1 MEIQHPCHHTLQ
13 TGPRQNKHDA
23 QQYRSTP
30 SHARDCTS
38 PQVSI
43 RHAEMSPIPS
53 TMGPFLKRLPSTV
66 KVRDDRSAPI
76 TPIPEKRLLE
86 LAAEATQTG
95 KADIAAA
102 FTQAYGVMMPKQNF
116 HQPLTAGTMRRLG
129 ILLGIVVVAIVAVV
143 LLSTV
148 FAWTSMPSV
157 ALPVVVGVL
166 VLGSGWALGAH
177 DNEMI
182 DAYKAA
188 LASRDLCRA
197 CGYDMQRLTP
207 DADGC
212 TRCPECG
219 AAWRL
224 TMQARSLEQAE
235 FVRQHHPAPPVEPG
249 GSVIPLTT
257 PSGGVT
263 VDALGIAQ
271 PCVSLAHLNDPAIT
285 EASRL
290 ATWKSRC
297 KYGVFL
303 LFAVAIDVFLLWKV
317 MPVAL
322 QPALSWTW
330 FFAVCMVATAMLGAY
345 SLVQLFARLRVDS
358 GAHASIIA
366 KVAID
371 HGRCPACAS
380 PLAELDRTTLRRACS
395 RCSAVWNVL
404 REPGNVS

>member
-1 MEIQHPCHHTLQ
+1 
-13 TGPRQNKHDA
+13 
-23 QQYRSTP
+23 
-30 SHARDCTS
+30 
-38 PQVSI
+38 
-43 RHAEMSPIPS
+43 
-53 TMGPFLKRLPSTV
+53 MGPFPTRLPSTV

-129 ILLGIVVVAIVAVV
+129 ILLGIVVVAMVAVV

-157 ALPVVVGVL
+157 ALPVVLGVL
-166 VLGSGWALGAH
+166 VFGSGWALGAH

-212 TRCPECG
+212 ARCPECG

-224 TMQARSLEQAE
+224 TMQARSLEQVE

-249 GSVIPLTT
+249 GMLAPAIVS
-257 PSGGVT
+257 SGGVT

-285 EASRL
+285 EAARL

-297 KYGVFL
+297 KYAAFL
-303 LFAVAIDVFLLWKV
+303 MFVAAIDVVILWKYLPPA
-317 MPVAL
+317 M
-322 QPALSWTW
+322 QPSLTWTW
-330 FFAVCMVATAMLGAY
+330 LWSACMVVAAIAGAY
-345 SLVQLFARLRVDS
+345 TLVHMFAMLRVDS
-358 GAHASIIA
+358 GGHASIIA

>member
-1 MEIQHPCHHTLQ
+1 
-13 TGPRQNKHDA
+13 
-23 QQYRSTP
+23 
-30 SHARDCTS
+30 
-38 PQVSI
+38 
-43 RHAEMSPIPS
+43 
-53 TMGPFLKRLPSTV
+53 MGPLFTRFQAAA

-102 FTQAYGVMMPKQNF
+102 FTQAYGVTMPKQNF

-129 ILLGIVVVAIVAVV
+129 VLLAVVVVAILAAV

-148 FAWTSMPSV
+148 FGWTSTPSV
-157 ALPVVVGVL
+157 VLPVVLGVMTF
-166 VLGSGWALGAH
+166 GSGWALGAH

-197 CGYDMQRLTP
+197 CGYDMQRLP
-207 DADGC
+207 PEADGC
-212 TRCPECG
+212 ARCPECG

-224 TMQARSLEQAE
+224 TMQAPALEQAE
-235 FVRQHHPAPPVEPG
+235 FVRQHHPAPPSEPG
-249 GSVIPLTT
+249 GSFARPITLA
-257 PSGGVT
+257 GGVA
-263 VDALGIAQ
+263 VDALGVAQ

-285 EASRL
+285 EAARL

-297 KYGVFL
+297 KYAAFL
-303 LFAVAIDVFLLWKV
+303 LFGVAIDVFLFWKF
-317 MPVAL
+317 MPSAL
-322 QPALSWTW
+322 QPSLSFTW
-330 FFAVCMVATAMLGAY
+330 LFAVAMVATALMGAY
-345 SLVQLFARLRVDS
+345 TLVHMFSMLRVDS
-358 GAHASIIA
+358 GGHASIIA

-380 PLAELDRTTLRRACS
+380 PLAELDRTTLRRPCS

-404 REPGNVS
+404 REPGAVS